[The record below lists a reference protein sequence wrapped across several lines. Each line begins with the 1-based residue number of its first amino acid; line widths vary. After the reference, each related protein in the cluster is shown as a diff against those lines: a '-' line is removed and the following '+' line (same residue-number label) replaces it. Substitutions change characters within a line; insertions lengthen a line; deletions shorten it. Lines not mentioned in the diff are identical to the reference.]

1 MTFRP
6 VSKNKKE
13 KVFFIMSAILCIL
26 LFVLSSVVS
35 RFVVLYQI
43 SAIVIAVVS
52 IEIFMKFVAS
62 DYVYEAT
69 ETCLKI
75 YKIIG
80 KKSICVASLDYN
92 NSYSLVMTN
101 DEYKETKE
109 KYPKI
114 TYNINYAKNISPRD
128 FCVYI
133 FDFNGKNVLLKFE
146 PDKVFCD
153 FVNRRISEI
162 KRDINGLEI

>member
-1 MTFRP
+1 MTCRP
-6 VSKNKKE
+6 FSKNKKE
-13 KVFFIMSAILCIL
+13 KVFFVLCAVLCIL

-35 RFVVLYQI
+35 RFVALYQL
-43 SAIVIAVVS
+43 SAIVVAVVG

-75 YKIIG
+75 HKITG

-101 DEYKETKE
+101 EEYKENKG

-114 TYNINYAKNISPRD
+114 TYNINYAKNMSPSE

-153 FVNRRISEI
+153 FVNEKI
-162 KRDINGLEI
+162 KNIKSDI

>member
-6 VSKNKKE
+6 TSDNTKE
-13 KVFFIMSAILCIL
+13 KVFFAVSAILCVL

-35 RFVVLYQI
+35 RFVGLYQI
-43 SAIVIAVVS
+43 SAIIMAVVS

-69 ETCLKI
+69 DESLKI
-75 YKIIG
+75 HKITG

-92 NSYSLVMTN
+92 NSYSLVMTG
-101 DEYKETKE
+101 DEYKKNKE

-114 TYNINYAKNISPRD
+114 TYNINYTKNINPRK
-128 FCVYI
+128 FFVYI
-133 FDFNGKNVLLKFE
+133 FDFNTKNVLLKFE
-146 PDKVFCD
+146 PDDEFCD
-153 FVNRRISEI
+153 YVNQRIKNI
-162 KRDINGLEI
+162 KIDI